1 MGAKGAFVPL
11 KRLCDLAAA
20 EEREGFPEHGSD
32 VISTA
37 VLQVARG
44 VDELLRGGGVAAGH
58 LEVGATDDGE
68 LLGLAVRDP
77 LRLGQELVGAVK
89 VLVALD
95 LVRLGAAE
103 VDVVRRERAKDARAL
118 VLGVG
123 VILLDFWSGI
133 GEGSRGRGSRSD
145 RARGRRSEEA
155 HFASHS
161 RRGAGR
167 ARAIVGFDAA
177 QTPAR
182 RRRRVGSRARRT
194 RTAPGRHDLAELFLL
209 PALQVRLG
217 QVEPHPQGRELRLQE
232 AEQVVDAVGEI
243 VHLERDRLVRAG
255 DGHVDGQAIDVGV
268 RLHRHLSERR
278 VRGAAPRV
286 APCGSDFEAASRSKT
301 QTLNFEVGLRENR
314 EKASRAP

>member
-11 KRLCDLAAA
+11 KRLRDLAAA

-77 LRLGQELVGAVK
+77 LRLRKELVSAVK

-95 LVRLGAAE
+95 LVRLDAAE

-145 RARGRRSEEA
+145 RARGRHDRKR
-155 HFASHS
+155 HIS
-161 RRGAGR
+161 RRIRVGAQDGR
-167 ARAIVGFDAA
+167 ARSWGL
-177 QTPAR
+177 TPR
-182 RRRRVGSRARRT
+182 K
-194 RTAPGRHDLAELFLL
+194 
-209 PALQVRLG
+209 
-217 QVEPHPQGRELRLQE
+217 HPR
-232 AEQVVDAVGEI
+232 VDADESD
-243 VHLERDRLVRAG
+243 LERDAPG
-255 DGHVDGQAIDVGV
+255 
-268 RLHRHLSERR
+268 LHPVAMISRNCSSFPRCRYALARSSHTP
-278 VRGAAPRV
+278 RGASSACRRPSKSWTLS
-286 APCGSDFEAASRSKT
+286 GRSS
-301 QTLNFEVGLRENR
+301 TLNAT
-314 EKASRAP
+314 ASSVPEMGT

>member
-11 KRLCDLAAA
+11 KRLRDLAAA

-77 LRLGQELVGAVK
+77 LRLRKELVSAVK

-95 LVRLGAAE
+95 LVRLDAAE

-145 RARGRRSEEA
+145 RARGRHDRKGTFRVA
-155 HFASHS
+155 IASG
-161 RRGAGR
+161 RGTGA
-167 ARAIVGFDAA
+167 
-177 QTPAR
+177 
-182 RRRRVGSRARRT
+182 
-194 RTAPGRHDLAELFLL
+194 
-209 PALQVRLG
+209 
-217 QVEPHPQGRELRLQE
+217 
-232 AEQVVDAVGEI
+232 
-243 VHLERDRLVRAG
+243 RDR
-255 DGHVDGQAIDVGV
+255 GV
-268 RLHRHLSERR
+268 
-278 VRGAAPRV
+278 
-286 APCGSDFEAASRSKT
+286 
-301 QTLNFEVGLRENR
+301 
-314 EKASRAP
+314 